1 MRRRCAA
8 PDSCRQDLM
17 STTTAS
23 GGDPAWV
30 DDVLRFWF
38 EELAEI
44 DWFVRDDDVD
54 ARIRKRFLALH
65 GNVVA
70 DGGVPV
76 TSSPRA
82 LLAAVIVLDQ
92 FSRNLHRDDP
102 RAFAA
107 DADARQLARSIV
119 EQGFDRAMTNQ
130 ERLFVYLPFEHSEN
144 PDDQC
149 LSVRLVEE
157 LGNESWTRY
166 ALAHQVAINR
176 FGRFPFRNAALGR
189 SSTAAELAYMSEA
202 ARV

>member
-1 MRRRCAA
+1 M
-8 PDSCRQDLM
+8 
-17 STTTAS
+17 TTATTS
-23 GGDPAWV
+23 RGDPAWV

-38 EELAEI
+38 GELPEI
-44 DWFVRDDDVD
+44 HWFVRNDEVD

-65 GNVVA
+65 GDIVA

-92 FSRNLHRDDP
+92 FSRNLYRDDP

-107 DADARQLARSIV
+107 DADARRLARSMV
-119 EQGFDRAMTNQ
+119 EQGFDRSMTNQ

-144 PDDQC
+144 PDDQR

-166 ALAHQVAINR
+166 ALAHQAAIDR

-189 SSTAAELAYMSEA
+189 SSTADELAYVSEA
-202 ARV
+202 ARG

>member
-1 MRRRCAA
+1 MT
-8 PDSCRQDLM
+8 
-17 STTTAS
+17 TTTAS
-23 GGDPAWV
+23 SGDPAWV

-44 DWFVRDDDVD
+44 DWFVRDDAVD

-65 GNVVA
+65 GDVVA

-107 DADARQLARSIV
+107 DADARRLARSIV
-119 EQGFDRAMTNQ
+119 EQGLDRAMTNQ

-189 SSTAAELAYMSEA
+189 SSTADELAYMSEA
-202 ARV
+202 ARG